1 MSSTV
6 RTVFIVMGAIIVS
19 FLLWTLF
26 FRAENTVAGTSVKGG
41 VVTFAETRFELA
53 AADYYERYCFIPNS
67 ALYADFDD
75 SFYLGDSESTKPT
88 ISDCYSSE
96 KIKFMTVEPEK

>member
-1 MSSTV
+1 
-6 RTVFIVMGAIIVS
+6 MGSVIAS

-26 FRAENTVAGTSVKGG
+26 FRAENTIGGNKVRGG
-41 VVTFAETRFELA
+41 VVTYTETRFELT

-67 ALYADFDD
+67 ALHADFDEN
-75 SFYLGDSESTKPT
+75 FYLKDSESSKPT

-96 KIKFMTVEPEK
+96 KIKFMSVEP

>member
-1 MSSTV
+1 
-6 RTVFIVMGAIIVS
+6 MGAVIAS

-26 FRAENTVAGTSVKGG
+26 FRAENTIAGTNVRGG
-41 VVTFAETRFELA
+41 AVTFAETRFELA

-67 ALYADFDD
+67 ALYADFDK
-75 SFYLGDSESTKPT
+75 SFYLGDSESNKPT

-96 KIKFMTVEPEK
+96 KIKFMDVEP